1 MINAISPPPLLPSS
15 PSLTQGR
22 RLVSDFGMLT
32 AILLMVLLAY
42 LVRDLIAV
50 EILVVPP
57 NYATSNITRGWF
69 INPFNGTLSV
79 GECFGAI
86 IPAVLV
92 SGCVVCV
99 MRRGGNVGLSY

>member
-1 MINAISPPPLLPSS
+1 M
-15 PSLTQGR
+15 QGR

-42 LVRDLIAV
+42 IFRDLIAV
-50 EILVVPP
+50 EVLVVPP

-69 INPFNGTLSV
+69 INPFNGALSI
-79 GECFGAI
+79 GEGFGAL

-92 SGCVVCV
+92 SGRVCV
-99 MRRGGNVGLSY
+99 YSEVYHTENLFGT